1 MSYTIIQ
8 RNELP
13 GDGSNYAFQGSRY
26 GDTAISFILVDMAP
40 GSGPRL
46 HKHPYVEIFI
56 VQEGRA
62 TYTVGADTIEVQ
74 AGQIVVAPP
83 NVPHKFVNSG
93 TGPLKQVDIHLSTRF
108 VTEWLEDEH

>member
-8 RNELP
+8 RDELP
-13 GDGSNYAFQGSRY
+13 RDGSSYEFQGFLYS
-26 GDTAISFILVDMAP
+26 DTAISFILVDAAP

-46 HKHPYVEIFI
+46 HKHPYAEVFI

-93 TGPLKQVDIHLSTRF
+93 AGPLKQVDIHLNTRF
-108 VTEWLEDEH
+108 VTEWLEDER